1 MEDTIGSTRGA
12 LPRLRRRTARNG
24 SARRLPALVG
34 LALLLAPAAHAEAP
48 VIPDAITMYA
58 GQALVQNA
66 PGPLK
71 RVAVGDGKLM
81 QVKVVGTREMVL
93 IANQPG
99 DTSLQLWMR
108 NGDRRSVSVH
118 IGTGNNA
125 QAAQTIGKLLAGSEH
140 IKSESIGGQ
149 VVLTGSNLSPEETAH
164 IAAIKKLYPQVLD
177 FTTANAV
184 QMRPVV
190 MMKVRI
196 MEFDKKKLDELGIKW
211 DSVIDGPSG
220 GLEHNWIT
228 NPYFGVFPGSEMG
241 QQFKDLGVLPGTQ
254 SFLGIATSIGSQINL
269 MMQTGD
275 AWELAAPQLAARS
288 GGVAD
293 FLVGGEVPIPIRE
306 AFGEVTVEYK
316 PYGIKLHI
324 APVVNSAGDIAT
336 DIQTEISRIDPTVNV
351 LGYPGFLTRRAE
363 TQLNV
368 HAGDT
373 IVISGLVDATAAK
386 TFDKLPGLGD
396 IPVLGALFRSR
407 NFQRNRTDLVM
418 FITPTVV
425 DANSPENR
433 ALIEKSDRLRDDL
446 RKVAGSEIVD

>member
-1 MEDTIGSTRGA
+1 M
-12 LPRLRRRTARNG
+12 ARAG
-24 SARRLPALVG
+24 RW
-34 LALLLAPAAHAEAP
+34 LLMVCVTGVTVPAARADAP
-48 VIPDAITMYA
+48 VVPDAITMYA

-66 PGPLK
+66 PGPLT

-81 QVKVVGTREMVL
+81 QVKVVGTHEMVL

-108 NGDRRSVSVH
+108 NGERRSVSVH
-118 IGTGNNA
+118 IGTGNNS
-125 QAAQTIGKLLAGSEH
+125 QAAEMIGKLLASSEH
-140 IKSESIGGQ
+140 IKSESIAGQ
-149 VVLTGSNLSPEETAH
+149 VVLTGSNLTPEETAH

-177 FTTANAV
+177 FTSANAV

-211 DSVIDGPSG
+211 DSVIDGPAG
-220 GLEHNWIT
+220 GLTHNWIT
-228 NPYFGVFPGSEMG
+228 NPYFGVVREGSIFEG
-241 QQFKDLGVLPGTQ
+241 KPILPGTQ
-254 SFLGIATSIGSQINL
+254 SFLGIATSITSQINL

-288 GGVAD
+288 GGTAD
-293 FLVGGEVPIPIRE
+293 FLVGGEVPIPIRQ
-306 AFGEVTVEYK
+306 AFGEVTVDYK

-324 APVVNSAGDIAT
+324 APVVNSSGDIAT
-336 DIQTEISRIDPTVNV
+336 DIQTEISKIDPTINV

-363 TQLNV
+363 TQMNV
-368 HAGDT
+368 HVGDT
-373 IVISGLVDATAAK
+373 IVISGLVDSNASK
-386 TFDKLPGLGD
+386 TFDKVPGLGD

-418 FITPTVV
+418 FITPTIVE
-425 DANSPENR
+425 ASSPENR
-433 ALIEKSDRLRDDL
+433 ALIDKSNRLRDDL
-446 RKVAGSEIVD
+446 RKTAGSEIVD

>member
-1 MEDTIGSTRGA
+1 M
-12 LPRLRRRTARNG
+12 
-24 SARRLPALVG
+24 
-34 LALLLAPAAHAEAP
+34 PAARADAP
-48 VIPDAITMYA
+48 VVPDAITMYA

-66 PGPLK
+66 PGPLT

-81 QVKVVGTREMVL
+81 EVKVVGTREMVL

-108 NGDRRSVSVH
+108 NGERRSVSVH
-118 IGTGNNA
+118 IGTGNNS
-125 QAAQTIGKLLAGSEH
+125 QAAEMIGKLLASSEH
-140 IKSESIGGQ
+140 IKSESIAGQ
-149 VVLTGSNLSPEETAH
+149 VVLTGSNLTPEETAH

-177 FTTANAV
+177 FTSANAV

-211 DSVIDGPSG
+211 DSVIDGPAG
-220 GLEHNWIT
+220 GLTHNWIT
-228 NPYFGVFPGSEMG
+228 NPYFGVVREGSIFEG
-241 QQFKDLGVLPGTQ
+241 KPILPGTQ
-254 SFLGIATSIGSQINL
+254 SFLGIATSITSQINL

-288 GGVAD
+288 GGTAD
-293 FLVGGEVPIPIRE
+293 FLVGGEVPIPIRQ
-306 AFGEVTVEYK
+306 AFGEVTVDYK

-324 APVVNSAGDIAT
+324 APVVNSSGDIAT
-336 DIQTEISRIDPTVNV
+336 DIQTEISKIDPTVNV

-363 TQLNV
+363 TQMNV
-368 HAGDT
+368 HVGDT
-373 IVISGLVDATAAK
+373 IVISGLVDSNASK
-386 TFDKLPGLGD
+386 TFDKVPGLGD

-418 FITPTVV
+418 FITPTIVE
-425 DANSPENR
+425 ASSPENR
-433 ALIEKSDRLRDDL
+433 ALIDKSNRLRDDL
-446 RKVAGSEIVD
+446 RKTAGSEIVD

>member
-1 MEDTIGSTRGA
+1 M
-12 LPRLRRRTARNG
+12 
-24 SARRLPALVG
+24 
-34 LALLLAPAAHAEAP
+34 PAAKADAP
-48 VIPDAITMYA
+48 VVPDAITMYA

-66 PGPLK
+66 PGPLT

-108 NGDRRSVSVH
+108 NGERRSVSVH
-118 IGTGNNA
+118 IGTGNNS
-125 QAAQTIGKLLAGSEH
+125 QAAEMIGKLLASSEH
-140 IKSESIGGQ
+140 IKSESIAGQ
-149 VVLTGSNLSPEETAH
+149 VVLTGSNLTPEETAH

-177 FTTANAV
+177 FTSANAV

-211 DSVIDGPSG
+211 DSVIDGPAG
-220 GLEHNWIT
+220 GLTHNWIT
-228 NPYFGVFPGSEMG
+228 NPYFGVVREGSIFEG
-241 QQFKDLGVLPGTQ
+241 KPILPGTQ
-254 SFLGIATSIGSQINL
+254 SFLGIATSITSQINL

-288 GGVAD
+288 GGTAD
-293 FLVGGEVPIPIRE
+293 FLVGGEVPIPIRQ
-306 AFGEVTVEYK
+306 AFGEVTVDYK

-324 APVVNSAGDIAT
+324 APVVNSSGDIAT
-336 DIQTEISRIDPTVNV
+336 DIQTEISKIDPTINV

-363 TQLNV
+363 TQMNV
-368 HAGDT
+368 HVGDT
-373 IVISGLVDATAAK
+373 IVISGLVDSNASK
-386 TFDKLPGLGD
+386 TFDKVPGLGD

-418 FITPTVV
+418 FITPTIVE
-425 DANSPENR
+425 ASSPENR
-433 ALIEKSDRLRDDL
+433 ALIDKSNRLRDDL
-446 RKVAGSEIVD
+446 RKTAGSEIVD

>member
-1 MEDTIGSTRGA
+1 MEEAVGSIRR
-12 LPRLRRRTARNG
+12 PRRTAGMAKAGRWLLMVCVAG
-24 SARRLPALVG
+24 LTVPEAR
-34 LALLLAPAAHAEAP
+34 AEAP
-48 VIPDAITMYA
+48 VVPDAITMYA

-66 PGPLK
+66 PGPLT
-71 RVAVGDGKLM
+71 RLAVGDGKLM

-108 NGDRRSVSVH
+108 NGERRSVSVH
-118 IGTGNNA
+118 IGTGNNS
-125 QAAQTIGKLLAGSEH
+125 QAAEMIGKLLASSEH
-140 IKSESIGGQ
+140 IKSESIAGQ
-149 VVLTGSNLSPEETAH
+149 VVLTGSNLTPEETAH

-177 FTTANAV
+177 FTSANAV

-211 DSVIDGPSG
+211 DSVIDGPAG
-220 GLEHNWIT
+220 GLTHNWIT
-228 NPYFGVFPGSEMG
+228 NPYFGVVREGSIFEG
-241 QQFKDLGVLPGTQ
+241 KPILPGTQ
-254 SFLGIATSIGSQINL
+254 SFLGIATSITSQINL

-288 GGVAD
+288 GGTAD
-293 FLVGGEVPIPIRE
+293 FLVGGEVPIPIRQ
-306 AFGEVTVEYK
+306 AFGEVTVDYK

-324 APVVNSAGDIAT
+324 APVVNSSGDIAT
-336 DIQTEISRIDPTVNV
+336 DIQTEISKIDPTINV

-363 TQLNV
+363 TQMNV
-368 HAGDT
+368 HVGDT
-373 IVISGLVDATAAK
+373 IVISGLVDSNASK
-386 TFDKLPGLGD
+386 TFDKVPGLGD

-418 FITPTVV
+418 FITPTIVE
-425 DANSPENR
+425 ASSPENR
-433 ALIEKSDRLRDDL
+433 ALIDKSNRLRDDL
-446 RKVAGSEIVD
+446 RKTAGSEIVD

>member
-1 MEDTIGSTRGA
+1 MAKAGRWLLMVCVAGLTVPE
-12 LPRLRRRTARNG
+12 AR
-24 SARRLPALVG
+24 
-34 LALLLAPAAHAEAP
+34 AEAP
-48 VIPDAITMYA
+48 VVPDAITMYA

-66 PGPLK
+66 PGPLT

-108 NGDRRSVSVH
+108 NGERRSVSVH
-118 IGTGNNA
+118 IGTGNNS
-125 QAAQTIGKLLAGSEH
+125 QAAEMIGKLLASSEH
-140 IKSESIGGQ
+140 IKSESIAGQ
-149 VVLTGSNLSPEETAH
+149 VVLTGSNLTPEETAH

-177 FTTANAV
+177 FTSANAV

-211 DSVIDGPSG
+211 DSVIDGPAG
-220 GLEHNWIT
+220 GLTHNWIT
-228 NPYFGVFPGSEMG
+228 NPYFGVVREGSIFEG
-241 QQFKDLGVLPGTQ
+241 EPILPGTQ
-254 SFLGIATSIGSQINL
+254 SFLGIATSITSQINL

-288 GGVAD
+288 GGTAD
-293 FLVGGEVPIPIRE
+293 FLVGGEVPIPIRQ
-306 AFGEVTVEYK
+306 AFGEVTVDYK

-324 APVVNSAGDIAT
+324 APVVNSSGDIAT
-336 DIQTEISRIDPTVNV
+336 DIQTEISKIDPTINV

-363 TQLNV
+363 TQMNV
-368 HAGDT
+368 HVGDT
-373 IVISGLVDATAAK
+373 IVISGLVDSNASK
-386 TFDKLPGLGD
+386 TFDKVPGLGD

-418 FITPTVV
+418 FITPTIVE
-425 DANSPENR
+425 ASSPENR
-433 ALIEKSDRLRDDL
+433 ALIDKSNRLRDDL
-446 RKVAGSEIVD
+446 RKTAGSEIVD

>member
-1 MEDTIGSTRGA
+1 MEEAVGSIRR
-12 LPRLRRRTARNG
+12 PRRTAGMAKAGRWLLMVCVAG
-24 SARRLPALVG
+24 LTVPEAR
-34 LALLLAPAAHAEAP
+34 AEAP
-48 VIPDAITMYA
+48 VVPDAITMYA

-66 PGPLK
+66 PGPLT

-108 NGDRRSVSVH
+108 NGERHSVSVH
-118 IGTGNNA
+118 IGTGNNS
-125 QAAQTIGKLLAGSEH
+125 QAAEMIGKLLASSEH
-140 IKSESIGGQ
+140 IKSESIAGQ
-149 VVLTGSNLSPEETAH
+149 VVLTGSNLTPEETAH

-177 FTTANAV
+177 FTSANAV

-211 DSVIDGPSG
+211 DSVIDGPAG
-220 GLEHNWIT
+220 GLTHNWIT
-228 NPYFGVFPGSEMG
+228 NPYFGVVREGSIFEG
-241 QQFKDLGVLPGTQ
+241 KPILPGTQ
-254 SFLGIATSIGSQINL
+254 SFLGIATSITSQINL

-288 GGVAD
+288 GGTAD
-293 FLVGGEVPIPIRE
+293 FLVGGEVPIPIRQ
-306 AFGEVTVEYK
+306 AFGEVTVDYK

-324 APVVNSAGDIAT
+324 APVVNSSGDIAT
-336 DIQTEISRIDPTVNV
+336 DIQTEISKIDPTINV

-363 TQLNV
+363 TQMNV
-368 HAGDT
+368 HVGDT
-373 IVISGLVDATAAK
+373 IVISGLVDSNASK
-386 TFDKLPGLGD
+386 TFDKVPGLGD

-418 FITPTVV
+418 FITPTIVE
-425 DANSPENR
+425 ASSPENR
-433 ALIEKSDRLRDDL
+433 ALIDKSNRLRDDL
-446 RKVAGSEIVD
+446 RKTAGSEIVD

>member
-1 MEDTIGSTRGA
+1 MVCVTGVT
-12 LPRLRRRTARNG
+12 
-24 SARRLPALVG
+24 V
-34 LALLLAPAAHAEAP
+34 PAARADAP
-48 VIPDAITMYA
+48 VVPDAITMYA

-66 PGPLK
+66 PGPLT

-108 NGDRRSVSVH
+108 NGERRSVSVH
-118 IGTGNNA
+118 IGTGNNS
-125 QAAQTIGKLLAGSEH
+125 QAAEMIGKLLASSEH
-140 IKSESIGGQ
+140 IKSESIAGQ
-149 VVLTGSNLSPEETAH
+149 VVLTGSNLTPEETAH

-177 FTTANAV
+177 FTSANAV

-211 DSVIDGPSG
+211 DSVIDGPAG
-220 GLEHNWIT
+220 GLTHNWIT
-228 NPYFGVFPGSEMG
+228 NPYFGVVREGSIFEG
-241 QQFKDLGVLPGTQ
+241 KPILPGTQ
-254 SFLGIATSIGSQINL
+254 SFLGIATSITSQINL

-288 GGVAD
+288 GGTAD
-293 FLVGGEVPIPIRE
+293 FLVGGEVPIPIRQ
-306 AFGEVTVEYK
+306 AFGEVTVDYK

-324 APVVNSAGDIAT
+324 APVVNSSGDIAT
-336 DIQTEISRIDPTVNV
+336 DIQTEISKIDPTINV

-363 TQLNV
+363 TQMNV
-368 HAGDT
+368 HVGDT
-373 IVISGLVDATAAK
+373 IVISGLVDSNASK
-386 TFDKLPGLGD
+386 TFDKVPGLGD

-418 FITPTVV
+418 FITPTIVE
-425 DANSPENR
+425 ASSPENR
-433 ALIEKSDRLRDDL
+433 ALIDKSNRLRDDL
-446 RKVAGSEIVD
+446 RKTAGSEIVD

>member
-1 MEDTIGSTRGA
+1 M
-12 LPRLRRRTARNG
+12 
-24 SARRLPALVG
+24 
-34 LALLLAPAAHAEAP
+34 PAARADAP
-48 VIPDAITMYA
+48 VVPDAITMYA

-66 PGPLK
+66 PGPLT

-81 QVKVVGTREMVL
+81 EVKVVGTREMVL

-108 NGDRRSVSVH
+108 NGERRSVSVH
-118 IGTGNNA
+118 IGTGNNS
-125 QAAQTIGKLLAGSEH
+125 QAAEMIGKLLASSEH
-140 IKSESIGGQ
+140 IKSESIAGQ
-149 VVLTGSNLSPEETAH
+149 VVLTGSNLTPEETTH

-177 FTTANAV
+177 FTSANAV

-211 DSVIDGPSG
+211 DSVIDGPAG
-220 GLEHNWIT
+220 GLTHNWIT
-228 NPYFGVFPGSEMG
+228 NPYFGVVREGSIFEG
-241 QQFKDLGVLPGTQ
+241 KPILPGTQ
-254 SFLGIATSIGSQINL
+254 SFLGIATSITSQINL

-288 GGVAD
+288 GGTAD
-293 FLVGGEVPIPIRE
+293 FLVGGEVPIPIRQ
-306 AFGEVTVEYK
+306 AFGEVTVDYK

-324 APVVNSAGDIAT
+324 APVVNSSGDIAT
-336 DIQTEISRIDPTVNV
+336 DIQTEISKIDPTVNV

-363 TQLNV
+363 TQMNV
-368 HAGDT
+368 HVGDT
-373 IVISGLVDATAAK
+373 IVISGLVDSNASK
-386 TFDKLPGLGD
+386 TFDKVPGLGD

-418 FITPTVV
+418 FITPTIVE
-425 DANSPENR
+425 ASSPENR
-433 ALIEKSDRLRDDL
+433 ALIDKSNRLRDDL
-446 RKVAGSEIVD
+446 RKTAGSEIVD

>member
-1 MEDTIGSTRGA
+1 M
-12 LPRLRRRTARNG
+12 
-24 SARRLPALVG
+24 
-34 LALLLAPAAHAEAP
+34 PAARADAP
-48 VIPDAITMYA
+48 VVPDAITMYA

-66 PGPLK
+66 PGPLT

-108 NGDRRSVSVH
+108 NGERRSVSVH
-118 IGTGNNA
+118 IGTGNNS
-125 QAAQTIGKLLAGSEH
+125 QAAEMIGKLLASSEH
-140 IKSESIGGQ
+140 IKSESIAGQ
-149 VVLTGSNLSPEETAH
+149 VVLTGSNLTPEETAH

-177 FTTANAV
+177 FTSANAV

-211 DSVIDGPSG
+211 DSVIDGPAG
-220 GLEHNWIT
+220 GLTHNWIT
-228 NPYFGVFPGSEMG
+228 NPYFGVVREGSIFEG
-241 QQFKDLGVLPGTQ
+241 KPILPGTQ
-254 SFLGIATSIGSQINL
+254 SFLGIATSITSQINL

-288 GGVAD
+288 GGTAD
-293 FLVGGEVPIPIRE
+293 FLVGGEVPIPIRQ
-306 AFGEVTVEYK
+306 AFGEVTVDYK

-324 APVVNSAGDIAT
+324 APVVNSSGDIAT
-336 DIQTEISRIDPTVNV
+336 DIQTEISKIDPTINV

-363 TQLNV
+363 TQMNV
-368 HAGDT
+368 HVGDT
-373 IVISGLVDATAAK
+373 IVISGLVDSNASK
-386 TFDKLPGLGD
+386 TFDKVPGLGD

-418 FITPTVV
+418 FITPTIVE
-425 DANSPENR
+425 ASSPENR
-433 ALIEKSDRLRDDL
+433 ALIDKSNRLRDDL
-446 RKVAGSEIVD
+446 RKTAGSEIVD

>member
-1 MEDTIGSTRGA
+1 MR
-12 LPRLRRRTARNG
+12 PRRTAG
-24 SARRLPALVG
+24 MARMGRW
-34 LALLLAPAAHAEAP
+34 LLLACVAGLTMPAARADAP
-48 VIPDAITMYA
+48 VVPDAITMYA

-66 PGPLK
+66 PGPLT

-108 NGDRRSVSVH
+108 NGERRSVSVH
-118 IGTGNNA
+118 IGTGNNS
-125 QAAQTIGKLLAGSEH
+125 QAAEMIGKLLASSEH
-140 IKSESIGGQ
+140 IKSESIAGQ
-149 VVLTGSNLSPEETAH
+149 VVLTGSNLTPEETAH

-177 FTTANAV
+177 FTSANAV

-211 DSVIDGPSG
+211 DSVIDGPAG
-220 GLEHNWIT
+220 GLTHNWIT
-228 NPYFGVFPGSEMG
+228 NPYFGVVREGSIFDG
-241 QQFKDLGVLPGTQ
+241 KPVYPGTQ
-254 SFLGIATSIGSQINL
+254 SFLGIATSITSQINL

-288 GGVAD
+288 GGTAD
-293 FLVGGEVPIPIRE
+293 FLVGGEVPIPISQ

-324 APVVNSAGDIAT
+324 APVVNSSGDIAT
-336 DIQTEISRIDPTVNV
+336 DIQTEISKIDPTVTIQ
-351 LGYPGFLTRRAE
+351 GYPGFLTRRAE
-363 TQLNV
+363 TQMNV
-368 HAGDT
+368 HVGDT
-373 IVISGLVDATAAK
+373 IVISGLVDSTASK

-407 NFQRNRTDLVM
+407 NFQRNRTDLVI
-418 FITPTVV
+418 FITPTIVE
-425 DANSPENR
+425 ASSPENR
-433 ALIEKSDRLRDDL
+433 ALIDKSNRLRDDL
-446 RKVAGSEIVD
+446 RKTAGSEIVD

>member
-1 MEDTIGSTRGA
+1 M
-12 LPRLRRRTARNG
+12 
-24 SARRLPALVG
+24 
-34 LALLLAPAAHAEAP
+34 PAARADAP
-48 VIPDAITMYA
+48 VVPDAITMYA

-66 PGPLK
+66 PGPLT

-108 NGDRRSVSVH
+108 NGERRSVSVH
-118 IGTGNNA
+118 IGTGNNS
-125 QAAQTIGKLLAGSEH
+125 QAAEMIGKLLASSEH
-140 IKSESIGGQ
+140 IKSESIAGQ
-149 VVLTGSNLSPEETAH
+149 VVLTGSNLTPEETTH

-177 FTTANAV
+177 FTSANAV

-211 DSVIDGPSG
+211 DSVIDGPAG
-220 GLEHNWIT
+220 GLTHNWIT
-228 NPYFGVFPGSEMG
+228 NPYFGVVREGSIFEG
-241 QQFKDLGVLPGTQ
+241 KPILPGTQ
-254 SFLGIATSIGSQINL
+254 SFLGIATSITSQINL

-288 GGVAD
+288 GGTAD
-293 FLVGGEVPIPIRE
+293 FLVGGEVPIPIRQ
-306 AFGEVTVEYK
+306 AFGEVTVDYK

-324 APVVNSAGDIAT
+324 APVVNSSGDIAT
-336 DIQTEISRIDPTVNV
+336 DIQTEISKIDPTINV

-363 TQLNV
+363 TQMNV
-368 HAGDT
+368 HVGDT
-373 IVISGLVDATAAK
+373 IVISGLVDSNASK
-386 TFDKLPGLGD
+386 TFDKVPGLGD

-418 FITPTVV
+418 FITPTIVE
-425 DANSPENR
+425 ASSPENR
-433 ALIEKSDRLRDDL
+433 ALIDKSNRLRDDL
-446 RKVAGSEIVD
+446 RKTAGSEIVD

>member
-1 MEDTIGSTRGA
+1 MEEAVGSIRR
-12 LPRLRRRTARNG
+12 PRRTAGMAKAGRWLLMVCVAG
-24 SARRLPALVG
+24 LTVPEAR
-34 LALLLAPAAHAEAP
+34 AEAP
-48 VIPDAITMYA
+48 VVPDAITMYA

-66 PGPLK
+66 PGPLT

-108 NGDRRSVSVH
+108 NGERRSVSVH
-118 IGTGNNA
+118 IGTGNNS
-125 QAAQTIGKLLAGSEH
+125 QAAEMIGKLLASSEH
-140 IKSESIGGQ
+140 IKSESIAGQ
-149 VVLTGSNLSPEETAH
+149 VVLTGSNLTPEETAH

-177 FTTANAV
+177 FTSANAV

-211 DSVIDGPSG
+211 DSVIDGPAG
-220 GLEHNWIT
+220 GLTHNWIT
-228 NPYFGVFPGSEMG
+228 NPYFGVVREGSIFEG
-241 QQFKDLGVLPGTQ
+241 KPILPGTQ
-254 SFLGIATSIGSQINL
+254 SFLGIATSITSQINL

-288 GGVAD
+288 GGTAD
-293 FLVGGEVPIPIRE
+293 FLVGGEVPIPIRQ
-306 AFGEVTVEYK
+306 AFGEVTVDYK

-324 APVVNSAGDIAT
+324 APVVNSSGDIAT
-336 DIQTEISRIDPTVNV
+336 DIQTEISKIDPTINV

-363 TQLNV
+363 TQMNV
-368 HAGDT
+368 HVGDT
-373 IVISGLVDATAAK
+373 IVISGLVDSNASK
-386 TFDKLPGLGD
+386 TFDKVPGLGD

-418 FITPTVV
+418 FITPTIVE
-425 DANSPENR
+425 ASSPENR
-433 ALIEKSDRLRDDL
+433 ALIDKSNRLRDDL
-446 RKVAGSEIVD
+446 RKTAGSEIVD